1 MSNYN
6 FTVRTKADLINAVE
20 TYGIVPFFANSIPG
34 FSVEEHAAPGI
45 WYGEDSSW
53 PAWDWKGEVIRETG
67 CAYGKFF
74 ENKAAFVSRDWFPDL
89 ANYRRDGYDF
99 DSRYDEG
106 LAAYR
111 DKDLYELLDANAPIL
126 SKGLKTIGDYRKGGK
141 KGFDTIIT
149 RLQAQCYVVTSDFVY
164 ARDKYG
170 STYGW
175 GIAEYSTPEKLFGSE
190 FCDKVYER
198 EPEESYQRLFDHIRS
213 LFPAVDEKLIR
224 KILK

>member
-1 MSNYN
+1 MGG
-6 FTVRTKADLINAVE
+6 FDFVIRTRADLINAVE
-20 TYGIVPFFANSIPG
+20 SCGIVPFFANSIPG
-34 FSVEEHAAPGI
+34 FSVEEHAAPGV
-45 WYGEDSSW
+45 WYGGSSDW

-74 ENKAAFVSRDWFPDL
+74 ENKAAFVSRELFPDL

-99 DSRYDEG
+99 DARYDEG

-111 DKDLYELLDANAPIL
+111 DKELFDLLDENAPVL
-126 SKGLKTIGDYRKGGK
+126 SKTLKIIGNYRKDGK
-141 KGFDTIIT
+141 KGFDSIIA

-170 STYGW
+170 KSYGW
-175 GIAEYSTPEKLFGSE
+175 GIAEYSTPEKLFGDE
-190 FCDKVYER
+190 FCSEVYKR
-198 EPEESYQRLFDHIRS
+198 EPAESYQRLFEHLRG
-213 LFPAVDEKLIR
+213 LLPQADEKLIR

>member
-1 MSNYN
+1 MSGYD
-6 FTVRTKADLINAVE
+6 FTIRTKADLINAVE

-34 FSVEEHAAPGI
+34 FSAEEHAAPGV
-45 WYGEDSSW
+45 WYGEGGDW

-74 ENKAAFVSRDWFPDL
+74 ENKAAFVSREWFTDL

-99 DSRYDEG
+99 DARYDEG
-106 LAAYR
+106 LASYR
-111 DKDLYELLDANAPIL
+111 DKELFELLDANAPVL
-126 SKGLKTIGDYRKGGK
+126 SKELKTMGDYRKGGR

-170 STYGW
+170 SAYGW
-175 GIAEYSTPEKLFGSE
+175 GIAEYSTPEKLFGEE
-190 FCDKVYER
+190 FCDKVYAR
-198 EPEESYQRLFDHIRS
+198 DPEESYQRLFDHLKFI
-213 LFPAVDEKLIR
+213 FPHTDEKLIR